1 MLLFYL
7 SAMPI
12 KIISNKFI
20 DLKFRIIGNLQVDKN
35 FLSSAMNGL
44 RFYVLIILNLFDFKH
59 KLYEI

>member
-12 KIISNKFI
+12 NIISNIFI
-20 DLKFRIIGNLQVDKN
+20 DLKLRISNLQVDEH
-35 FLSSAMNGL
+35 FLGSAMNWL
-44 RFYVLIILNLFDFKH
+44 RFYVLIILNLFFFKH